1 MSLLSY
7 HALTAFARKHMEKH
21 TRPYS
26 CLNPACNDVNFA
38 DKAGLQR
45 HEKEKHGTVK
55 VLCPVS
61 SCPRHKRG
69 FPRKRNLESHIVAR
83 HQKVERSV
91 NAIFDKNS
99 ESPKSI
105 ENDDNEDFQAFG
117 GVVKAS
123 GHMDRLKTKLQE
135 LETRK
140 KELVESQA
148 KVDADIQAVQR
159 TMQLV
164 FAREI

>member
-1 MSLLSY
+1 
-7 HALTAFARKHMEKH
+7 MEKH

-26 CLNPACNDVNFA
+26 CSNPACNGIDFG

-55 VLCPVS
+55 VRCPVS

-69 FPRKRNLESHIVAR
+69 FGRKRNLELHIVAR
-83 HQKVERSV
+83 HQEAERSM
-91 NAIFDKNS
+91 NNKNS
-99 ESPKSI
+99 EPPKSI
-105 ENDDNEDFQAFG
+105 ENDDSEDLEAFS
-117 GVVKAS
+117 GVAKAS
-123 GHMDRLKTKLQE
+123 EHMDRLKTKLQE

-148 KVDADIQAVQR
+148 KVDGDIQAVKR

-164 FAREI
+164 SAREI